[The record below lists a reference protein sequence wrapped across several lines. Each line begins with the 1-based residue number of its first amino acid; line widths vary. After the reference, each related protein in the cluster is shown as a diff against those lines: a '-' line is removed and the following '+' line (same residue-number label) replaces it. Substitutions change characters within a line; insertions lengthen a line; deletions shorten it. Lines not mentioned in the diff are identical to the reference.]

1 LKLDH
6 FDNGVFN
13 VLTSNATVEE
23 IVNII
28 RSSVPNLQIEYVDS
42 PIMNQ
47 LSYTVACERFKSLGF
62 QFEGSLQEGI
72 RETLLLIRNLDPGTE
87 LAN

>member
-1 LKLDH
+1 MDH
-6 FDNGVFN
+6 FDNRIYN

-28 RSSVPNLQIEYVDS
+28 RSYVPNLQTEYVDS

-62 QFEGSLQEGI
+62 RFEGSLREGI
-72 RETLLLIRNLDPGTE
+72 RETVLLIRNLDPGTE
-87 LAN
+87 PAI